1 MVAFKK
7 RLRST
12 GLHEL
17 TIALTTDLMQQRRSN
32 WRGEKSKEK
41 DRNLSR
47 HGEEEEE
54 NVIPINKRNRNV
66 REISF
71 SNNIFLIA

>member
-17 TIALTTDLMQQRRSN
+17 TIALTTDLMQQRRS
-32 WRGEKSKEK
+32 KK
-41 DRNLSR
+41 NLSR